1 MKYNRLEKHKIT
13 YLKDTISYN
22 KITYKPKSN
31 LLKELESQIKYRLNF
46 STSNRT
52 NYLTCTKIDISEIF
66 TI

>member
-13 YLKDTISYN
+13 YLKDNII
-22 KITYKPKSN
+22 KKD

>member
-13 YLKDTISYN
+13 YLKD
-22 KITYKPKSN
+22 KSN